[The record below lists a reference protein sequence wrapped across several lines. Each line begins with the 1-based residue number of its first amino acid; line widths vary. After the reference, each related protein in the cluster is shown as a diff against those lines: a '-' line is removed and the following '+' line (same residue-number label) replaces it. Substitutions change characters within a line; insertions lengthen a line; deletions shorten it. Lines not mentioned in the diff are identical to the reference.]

1 MKDASNLWV
10 KESEEVY
17 YCQKPM
23 YFVDSDTVKRL
34 KEIAEKTPRGR
45 ARLCLHSDLNL
56 DLHQMLIVHP
66 ADAYVRPHKHVSRDE
81 TFQIC
86 EGSATLYIFD
96 EGGAWHKQSM
106 GPAGSTKPFLTLV
119 PRGTFHSIRID
130 SPTLVFLEATTGP
143 FDASDTIMAPWS
155 PATSDHERVEE
166 FLSALKEEQSYA
178 SR

>member
-1 MKDASNLWV
+1 MKDASNLWI

-17 YCQKPM
+17 YCHDPM

-34 KEIAEKTPRGR
+34 KEVAEKTPRGR
-45 ARLCLHSDLNL
+45 ARLCLHSDTNS

-86 EGSATLYIFD
+86 EGFATLYIFD
-96 EGGAWHKQSM
+96 ESGAWHEQSM
-106 GPAGSTKPFLTLV
+106 GPADSAKPFLTLV
-119 PRGTFHSIRID
+119 PRGIFHSIRIE
-130 SPTLVFLEATTGP
+130 SSSLVFLEATTGP

-155 PATSDHERVEE
+155 PATSDQERVEE
-166 FLSALKEEQSYA
+166 FLFALKEGHSHAKQ
-178 SR
+178 